1 MSFTVYGEHPGS
13 GGHWQSDRETTAGA
27 VLKAADL
34 ISDGW
39 TGVPSAVCPMASVS
53 LPSVPSEQ
61 FYTDAG
67 K

>member
-13 GGHWQSDRETTAGA
+13 GGHWEFARETAAGA

-39 TGVPSAVCPMASVS
+39 TGVHISDDKSKIFWPDRFAQLYPVS
-53 LPSVPSEQ
+53 NPN
-61 FYTDAG
+61 A
-67 K
+67 